1 MSDSAQI
8 NLQRQLD
15 KRNNNKLDQNITKH
29 EADNLSQ
36 NQNNRTNCSTWKTQH
51 LIINIDANM
60 QIEGE
65 WNMGAW
71 IRNTSEETLA
81 TTRLSQKGYHNPI
94 AECFEVGHN
103 GEGKR
108 C

>member
-1 MSDSAQI
+1 
-8 NLQRQLD
+8 
-15 KRNNNKLDQNITKH
+15 
-29 EADNLSQ
+29 
-36 NQNNRTNCSTWKTQH
+36 
-51 LIINIDANM
+51 M

-94 AECFEVGHN
+94 AERFKAGHN